1 MICLRVIPLAIWK
14 RGSPVICGICG
25 GRMKAICH
33 VRAGRRVPD
42 FICDGRTVEDPQPV
56 CQWISGKD
64 VDKTVSQLLLET
76 WRR

>member
-1 MICLRVIPLAIWK
+1 
-14 RGSPVICGICG
+14 
-25 GRMKAICH
+25 MKAICH